1 MMHHSELC
9 KSGKRN
15 SLEARGEER
24 EKLDIVCTFGFSH
37 LFQVGPRNTHTHACT
52 YTHTERIKN
61 KKIGWR
67 C

>member
-37 LFQVGPRNTHTHACT
+37 LFQVGPRNTHTH
-52 YTHTERIKN
+52 RKN
-61 KKIGWR
+61 KKQKNRLEMLIAI
-67 C
+67 